1 MKKWLNAFFGFTKK
15 EQNGLLVLCILICL
29 VALFPWV
36 YAAVQSPVVYHFSDY
51 SKFAETVS
59 ESSTGNPNSSY
70 PNSPGYNHS
79 SYSNS
84 HSYTH
89 SGVTGPSGSRIKA
102 QYFLFNPNQLATADW
117 KKLGLS
123 EKQVQVIHHYE
134 DKGGSFRK
142 KEDLKKIY
150 SLSAYEYDHL
160 EPYIRIPETSFP
172 NASFKKND
180 YTGSKTNP
188 DYHFVKKSYPQ
199 YVKRELRVIE
209 LNAAD
214 SAQLVDIIGIGP
226 VLALRIA
233 KYRNRLGGFHSKE
246 QLREI
251 FGIDSLK
258 YAEIKNQVRV
268 DQVSLHQ
275 ININTATFEDLKKI
289 PYFSYKQINALI
301 QYKKQHGEYHS
312 IDDLRQI
319 SILNSEILLKIAPYL
334 IFQ

>member
-1 MKKWLNAFFGFTKK
+1 MKKWLNSFFGFTKR

-29 VALFPWV
+29 IAVFPWV
-36 YAAVQSPVVYHFSDY
+36 YSEFQPPVVYHFSDY
-51 SKFAETVS
+51 SKYAETAS
-59 ESSTGNPNSSY
+59 ESSTGNSNSLNTGSRGNPGSSY
-70 PNSPGYNHS
+70 TGSQGYKRS
-79 SYSNS
+79 AESAAFSLR
-84 HSYTH
+84 T
-89 SGVTGPSGSRIKA
+89 KA
-102 QYFLFNPNQLATADW
+102 QYFLFNPNQLATSDW

-123 EKQVQVIHHYE
+123 EKQIQVIHHYE

-150 SLSAYEYDHL
+150 SISAFEYDHL
-160 EPYIRIPETSFP
+160 EPYIRIPGTLASPDFYKKTQYGGSKANPGRDYVKKFYPP
-172 NASFKKND
+172 NAK
-180 YTGSKTNP
+180 P
-188 DYHFVKKSYPQ
+188 
-199 YVKRELRVIE
+199 ELRVVE

-214 SAQLVDIIGIGP
+214 SAQLVDIVGIGP

-233 KYRNRLGGFHSKE
+233 KYRDRLGGFHSKE
-246 QLREI
+246 QLQEI

-268 DQVSLHQ
+268 EQGSLRH
-275 ININTATFEDLKKI
+275 ININTATFEDLKKN